1 MRFGCLVID
10 PPWEFSL
17 WGRDTGSRS
26 AESHYHTHGT
36 DWICDLP
43 VFDLAAK
50 DSTLL
55 LWTTNPR
62 LPDAF
67 RVLAAW
73 EFRYVTTITWVKMAR
88 AACPRIGLGY
98 HARGATE
105 QLVIAQRGNAPA
117 PEVSRRPTGVIFCPR
132 GAHSAKPDFQY
143 EIAEGY
149 PGPYVEVFSRRFRD
163 GWSSIGDHCDG
174 LDIRESIR
182 RLAADEPLPR
192 RPRAQPELELSNA
205 D

>member
-1 MRFGCLVID
+1 VRFGCLLVDI
-10 PPWEFSL
+10 PWEFEL

-26 AESHYHTHGT
+26 AESHYRTHGT
-36 DWICDLP
+36 DWACDLP
-43 VFDLAAK
+43 ISDIAAK
-50 DSTLL
+50 DATLL
-55 LWTTNPR
+55 LWTTNPH
-62 LPDAF
+62 LPDGF

-73 EFRYVTTITWVKMAR
+73 GFRYVTTITWVKMAR

-105 QLVIAQRGNAPA
+105 QLLIGQRGNAPA
-117 PEVSRRPTGVIFCPR
+117 PPTHRRPPSVIFCPR

-149 PGPYVEVFSRRFRD
+149 PGPYLEVFSRRRRE
-163 GWSSIGDHCDG
+163 GWENVGDHLDG
-174 LDIRESIR
+174 LDIRESLR

-192 RPRAQPELELSNA
+192 LPLAQPAL
-205 D
+205 DWQPQP